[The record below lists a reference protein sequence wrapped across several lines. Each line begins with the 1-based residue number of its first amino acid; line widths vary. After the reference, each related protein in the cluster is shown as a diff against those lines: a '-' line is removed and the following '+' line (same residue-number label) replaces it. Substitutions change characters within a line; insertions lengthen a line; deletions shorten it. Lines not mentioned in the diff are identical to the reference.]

1 MIKWMDQPTM
11 ENLMINRERMVKTF
25 MDLVHINS
33 PSLSEEGVAHYLKKE
48 LTQLGLGFMEDS
60 ASASIGGKA
69 NNLLFTY
76 RPPETDRF
84 IHFNAHMDT
93 VAPTLNIQ
101 PLIKD
106 GIIRT
111 DGTTVLGADDK
122 AGIAIMIEVAR
133 LLREQ
138 DFNDC
143 GVEFLFLAAEE
154 IGLRGARAFDTSKLQ
169 SKFGYSLD
177 SAGSVGTIIYQAPYH
192 NVMEVELV
200 GKSAHAG
207 IEPERGISAIAMAA
221 QVISKLPLGRVDEET
236 TANIGII
243 QGGSATNIITERVYL
258 KGETR
263 SRNREKIDSLSLSMK
278 ETFEAVARQMGGS
291 CKVTIERHY
300 SGYRLKDESPVIQ
313 TALKSARNIGLSP
326 ELKPTGGGSD
336 ASIFNEKG
344 FPCAVLGLN
353 YKEVHT
359 ANEHMD
365 IEDLIKGAE
374 YVLSIIQEFSYQKK
388 QGQV

>member
-1 MIKWMDQPTM
+1 
-11 ENLMINRERMVKTF
+11 MINRERLLQTF
-25 MDLVHINS
+25 MDLIGINS
-33 PSLSEEGVAHYLKKE
+33 PALNEEGVAHYLKRE
-48 LTQLGLGFMEDS
+48 LTHLGLGFMEDS
-60 ASASIGGKA
+60 VSVAIGGKA
-69 NNLLFTY
+69 NNLLFIY
-76 RPPETDRF
+76 RPEGADRF

-93 VAPTLNIQ
+93 VAPTPDIR
-101 PLIKD
+101 PIIKD

-111 DGTTVLGADDK
+111 DGSTILGADDK

-133 LLREQ
+133 LLKEQ
-138 DFNDC
+138 NFNGC
-143 GVEFLFLAAEE
+143 GVEFLFFAAEE

-169 SKFGYSLD
+169 SEFGYSLD
-177 SAGSVGTIIYQAPYH
+177 SSGPVGTIIYQAPYH
-192 NVMEVELV
+192 DVMEVELV

-207 IEPERGISAIAMAA
+207 IEPEKGISAIIMAA
-221 QVISKLPLGRVDEET
+221 QAISKLPLGRVDEET

-258 KGETR
+258 KGEVR
-263 SRNREKIDSLSLSMK
+263 SRNREKIDALSLSMK
-278 ETFEAVARQMGGS
+278 ETFEAVARQMGGG

-313 TALKSARNIGLSP
+313 TALKSARNISLSP

-359 ANEHMD
+359 PQEHIA
-365 IEDLIKGAE
+365 IEDMVRSAE
-374 YVLSIIQEFSYQKK
+374 YVLAIIKAFSK
-388 QGQV
+388 G